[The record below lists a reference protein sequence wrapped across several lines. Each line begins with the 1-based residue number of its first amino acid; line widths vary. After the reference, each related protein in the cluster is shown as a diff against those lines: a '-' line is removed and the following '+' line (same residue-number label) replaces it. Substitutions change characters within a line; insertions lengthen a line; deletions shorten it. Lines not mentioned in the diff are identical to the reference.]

1 MHHTLL
7 ALDIETMPDIQI
19 MPTDWPREKFPP
31 HHCHQVVAISFVEAE
46 IDRSAGCERY
56 HVTSCRSGGEADYDE
71 QRLLR
76 GFWGRF
82 GKVRPRVVT
91 WNGRGFDL
99 PVLRLR
105 AMMYGIQAVSWF
117 QSGDKWNGYTQRYQ
131 PDWNCDLMEQVADY
145 GAGQRIGLQDVADMI
160 GLPGKIGGHG
170 SEVAAMMARGEI
182 DQVRAYCESDCLN
195 LFVAYVRWTLL
206 TGRTDPAGHNVS
218 LDSLIACL
226 SREREA
232 RPHLGEFLD
241 KWQASKRPV
250 PMHVPLPRPFP
261 VDKPHLE
268 SEATRDY
275 DREKPRERLAKLA
288 GGVALIRVGDTLEV
302 EVRERQDWVEDAMHA
317 TRAAVEGASP
327 ARWYRTALCHACPG
341 RSPADQRRPA
351 ARH

>member
-1 MHHTLL
+1 MHNTLL
-7 ALDIETMPDIQI
+7 TLDIETMPDTQI
-19 MPTDWPREKFPP
+19 LPTDWPREKFPP

-71 QRLLR
+71 ERLLR

-117 QSGDKWNGYTQRYQ
+117 QSGDKWNGYAQRYQ

-250 PMHVPLPRPFP
+250 PMHVPLPRPVP

-268 SEATRDY
+268 SESVL
-275 DREKPRERLAKLA
+275 PQ
-288 GGVALIRVGDTLEV
+288 ALSAE
-302 EVRERQDWVEDAMHA
+302 
-317 TRAAVEGASP
+317 
-327 ARWYRTALCHACPG
+327 
-341 RSPADQRRPA
+341 
-351 ARH
+351 